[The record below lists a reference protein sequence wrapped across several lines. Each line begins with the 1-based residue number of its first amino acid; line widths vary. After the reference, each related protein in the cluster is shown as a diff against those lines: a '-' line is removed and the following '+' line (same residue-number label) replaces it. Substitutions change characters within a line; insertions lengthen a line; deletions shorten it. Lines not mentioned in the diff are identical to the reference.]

1 MKKDKVEKASL
12 VMGVIKE
19 RMRFETYND
28 FYLRKNIIRDMF
40 KELSRDEQE
49 IYRYYVYA
57 NRILSDTKA
66 DRIWEFLAAVDSEE
80 FFQSVDNLKRYYN
93 KGGDGN

>member
-1 MKKDKVEKASL
+1 
-12 VMGVIKE
+12 MGVIKE

-49 IYRYYVYA
+49 IYRYYIYA
-57 NRILSDTKA
+57 NRILSDMKA
-66 DRIWEFLAAVDSEE
+66 DKIWEFLSAIDNDE
-80 FFQSVDNLKRYYN
+80 FLRSIDGLKRYYN
-93 KGGDGN
+93 KGGDHIEHRR